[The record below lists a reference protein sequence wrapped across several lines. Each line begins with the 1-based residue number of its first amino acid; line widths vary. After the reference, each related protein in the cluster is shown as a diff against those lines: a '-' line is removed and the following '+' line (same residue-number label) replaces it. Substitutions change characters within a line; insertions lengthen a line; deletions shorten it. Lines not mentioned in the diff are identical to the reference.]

1 MKIWKLHTTKI
12 RRGKKEKEHIFEVK
26 IFKSKF
32 DWHHLKYKLK
42 QNRIKILKIQI
53 GPKQCEEVLREKK
66 WMGKFSS
73 QMWQK
78 TPIKVKVE
86 KIEVT
91 FLSPISTKTIWHKR
105 RNKNLSKF
113 LSPNFTKTIK
123 SKSWKI

>member
-42 QNRIKILKIQI
+42 QNRIKIFKIQI

-66 WMGKFSS
+66 WMKLINEEYTVG
-73 QMWQK
+73 
-78 TPIKVKVE
+78 TYIHCHALIIVG
-86 KIEVT
+86 
-91 FLSPISTKTIWHKR
+91 H
-105 RNKNLSKF
+105 
-113 LSPNFTKTIK
+113 
-123 SKSWKI
+123 WKK